1 MDRRGF
7 LSLTGL
13 TVAST
18 VATVGTVGAADA
30 QTVGRIRPREV
41 IVTLDK
47 ARYRQGEVMTL
58 VMRETISSRAV
69 RVTDSSGAVWTRQ
82 YNDKDRCVY
91 TAFAGDQVDNEVT
104 VEVRR
109 RRDGAIASR
118 TVPYAVKLRPGGST
132 DGGRWPGHQPGKVL
146 LGLSTA
152 DLSASIAAVGPV
164 GLRRTFYN
172 WADPGEDKAI
182 RSDHAAGRL
191 PWISFKPPG
200 GTSGWAA
207 IASGQYD
214 SDIKAMANRY
224 AGYPKPLIATFHH
237 EPTNDGGDPG
247 QYAAAWLRI
256 HDVMAAEAGLANVAF
271 APILGDWEFN
281 PKNRDGRPDA
291 YLTPAV
297 LDRIPFLGVDLY
309 QNASNGGYAER
320 LERIVDWLDFRGVPD
335 PMVGIGETGCCLAE
349 DPRPEAW
356 LQANWD
362 WAVANVDR
370 IGAMS
375 YFDSTRNSRDGH
387 IWSLSETTPKTNT
400 FKSLLAS
407 ATATTLG

>member
-18 VATVGTVGAADA
+18 VATAGIAEAAA
-30 QTVGRIRPREV
+30 VKRIKPREV
-41 IVTLDK
+41 VVSLDK
-47 ARYRQGEVMTL
+47 SHYRQGDLMTL

-69 RVTDSSGAVWTRQ
+69 RVTDNAGTVWTRQ
-82 YNDKDRCVY
+82 YNDKDHCIY
-91 TAFAGDQVDNEVT
+91 TAFAGDRHKSAVH

-109 RRDGAIASR
+109 RRDGATAKR
-118 TVPYAVKLRPGGST
+118 TVHYTVKLRPGGST
-132 DGGRWPGHQPGKVL
+132 EGGRWPGHQPGRIL
-146 LGLSTA
+146 LGLSSA
-152 DLSASIAAVGPV
+152 DLSASVAAVGAV
-164 GLRRTFYN
+164 GLRRTFYT
-172 WADPGEDKAI
+172 WADKGEDKAI
-182 RSDHAAGRL
+182 RADHAAGRL

-200 GTSGWAA
+200 GTAGWAA
-207 IASGQYD
+207 IASGAYD
-214 SDIKAMANRY
+214 ADIKARAHRY
-224 AGYPKPLIATFHH
+224 AGYAKPVIATFHH
-237 EPTNDGGDPG
+237 EPTNDNGDPA
-247 QYAAAWLRI
+247 QYAAAWVRI
-256 HDVMAAEAGLANVAF
+256 HDLMAAETGLANVTF

-281 PKNRDGRPDA
+281 PKNRDGQPEA

-297 LDRIPFLGVDLY
+297 LERIPFLGIDLY
-309 QNASNGGYAER
+309 QNASNEGYAAR
-320 LERIVDWLDFRGVPD
+320 LTRIVDWLDYRGVPD

-362 WAVANVDR
+362 WATANTDK

-387 IWSLSETTPKTNT
+387 FWSLQETRGKVNT
-400 FKSLLAS
+400 YKGLLAS
-407 ATATTLG
+407 ATATRLA

>member
-13 TVAST
+13 TLAST
-18 VATVGTVGAADA
+18 VATTGIASA
-30 QTVGRIRPREV
+30 QTAGRIRAREV
-41 IVTLDK
+41 VVSLDK
-47 ARYRQGEVMTL
+47 AHYRQGDLMRL

-69 RVTDSSGAVWTRQ
+69 RVTDSSGTVWTRQ
-82 YNDKDRCVY
+82 YNDKDHCVY
-91 TAFAGDQVDNEVT
+91 TAFAGDQSDNEVT

-109 RRDGAIASR
+109 RRDGAIATR
-118 TVPYAVKLRPGGST
+118 TVPYTVRLHPGGST
-132 DGGRWPGHQPGKVL
+132 DGGRWPGHQPGKIL
-146 LGLSTA
+146 LGLSSA
-152 DLSASIAAVGPV
+152 DLASSVAVVGAV

-182 RSDHAAGRL
+182 RADHAAGRL

-200 GTSGWAA
+200 GTSGWAS
-207 IASGQYD
+207 IAGGDHD
-214 SDIKAMANRY
+214 SDIEAMASRY
-224 AGYPKPLIATFHH
+224 AGYAKPVIATFHH
-237 EPTNDGGDPG
+237 EPTNDGGDPA
-247 QYAAAWLRI
+247 QYAAAWVRI
-256 HDVMAAEAGLANVAF
+256 HDAIAAQNGLANVTF

-281 PKNRDGRPDA
+281 PKNRDGQPAA

-309 QNASNGGYAER
+309 QNESNEGYATR
-320 LERIVDWLDFRGVPD
+320 LARIVDWLDFRGVPD

-349 DPRPEAW
+349 DPSPETW

-362 WAVANVDR
+362 WATANVAQL
-370 IGAMS
+370 GAMS

-387 IWSLSETTPKTNT
+387 IWSLSETTSKTNT
-400 FKSLLAS
+400 YKGMLAS
-407 ATATTLG
+407 DEATSLG

>member
-18 VATVGTVGAADA
+18 VAATGIADA
-30 QTVGRIRPREV
+30 QTITRIRAREV

-47 ARYRQGEVMTL
+47 SHYRQGELMTL

-69 RVTDSSGAVWTRQ
+69 HVADSSGTVWTRQ
-82 YNDKDRCVY
+82 YNDKNHCIY
-91 TAFAGDQVDNEVT
+91 TAFAGDHESSEVT

-109 RRDGAIASR
+109 RRDGAIARRS
-118 TVPYAVKLRPGGST
+118 VPYTVKLRPGGST
-132 DGGRWPGHQPGKVL
+132 DGGRWPGHQPGKIL
-146 LGLSTA
+146 LGLSSA
-152 DLSASIAAVGPV
+152 DLSASVAAVGAV

-172 WADPGEDKAI
+172 WADKGEDKAI
-182 RSDHAAGRL
+182 RSDHAAGRM

-200 GTSGWAA
+200 GTAGWGS
-207 IASGQYD
+207 IASGGYD
-214 SDIKAMANRY
+214 GDILAMAQRY
-224 AGYPKPLIATFHH
+224 ASYAKPVIATFHH
-237 EPTNDGGDPG
+237 EPTNDGGDPA
-247 QYAAAWLRI
+247 QYAAAWVRI
-256 HDVMAAEAGLANVAF
+256 HDMMAAETGLANVTF

-281 PKNRDGRPDA
+281 PKNRDGQPDA
-291 YLTPAV
+291 YLTSDV

-309 QNASNGGYAER
+309 QNESNEGYSSR
-320 LERIVDWLDFRGVPD
+320 LARIVDWLDYRGVPN

-349 DPRPEAW
+349 DPQPEDW

-362 WAVANVDR
+362 WATANVDQ

-387 IWSLSETTPKTNT
+387 IWSLNETAPKTNT
-400 FKSLLAS
+400 YKGLLAS
-407 ATATTLG
+407 DKATSLG

>member
-18 VATVGTVGAADA
+18 VATAGIASA
-30 QTVGRIRPREV
+30 QTTGRIRAQEV
-41 IVTLDK
+41 VVSLDK
-47 ARYRQGEVMTL
+47 ARYRQGELMTL

-69 RVTDSSGAVWTRQ
+69 HVTDSSGTVWTRQ
-82 YNDKDRCVY
+82 YNDKDHCIY

-109 RRDGAIASR
+109 RRDGAIATR
-118 TVPYAVKLRPGGST
+118 TVPYTVRLRPGGST
-132 DGGRWPGHQPGKVL
+132 DGGRWPGHQPGKIL
-146 LGLSTA
+146 LGLSSR
-152 DLSASIAAVGPV
+152 DLAASVAAVGAV
-164 GLRRTFYN
+164 GLRRTYYT

-182 RSDHAAGRL
+182 KADHAAGRI
-191 PWISFKPPG
+191 PWISFKPSG

-207 IASGQYD
+207 IAAGDYD

-224 AGYPKPLIATFHH
+224 AGYAKPVIATFHH
-237 EPTNDGGDPG
+237 EPTNDGGDPA
-247 QYAAAWLRI
+247 QYAAAWVRI
-256 HDVMAAEAGLANVAF
+256 HDVMAAQTGLANTTF
-271 APILGDWEFN
+271 APIIGDWEFN

-297 LDRIPFLGVDLY
+297 LERIPFLGVDLY
-309 QNASNGGYAER
+309 QNESNDGYATR
-320 LERIVDWLDFRGVPD
+320 LVRILDWLDFRGVPD

-349 DPRPEAW
+349 GPNPEAW

-362 WAVANVDR
+362 WAAANVAQ

-387 IWSLSETTPKTNT
+387 IWSLNETLSKTNT
-400 FKSLLAS
+400 YKGLLAS
-407 ATATTLG
+407 DQATSLG